1 LCFTCPE
8 GQQRLYLLNKI
19 TRNHLQLTAS
29 FLTTLHLNQRQGSD
43 SRSFSE
49 QSPRFS
55 NIWISCTIILL
66 KKFQAS
72 IRYKRLYFFT
82 KKYKDLFQL

>member
-1 LCFTCPE
+1 
-8 GQQRLYLLNKI
+8 LLNKI
-19 TRNHLQLTAS
+19 KKNHLQLTTS
-29 FLTTLHLNQRQGSD
+29 FFTTLILNQRQGSD

-49 QSPRFS
+49 HSPRFS

-72 IRYKRLYFFT
+72 IRYKRLYFST
-82 KKYKDLFQL
+82 KKYKDIFQL